1 MKIIWITW
9 PAAAGKW
16 TVVDYFVNKL
26 WFVHYSASWYLTEIL
41 KSQNKEINR
50 DTMRELAD
58 SLRAQYW
65 PSYLISELYNQAEKN
80 WKNAIIESV
89 RTVWEVELLRDKE
102 NFILLSIDADQELR
116 YKRAI
121 ERNSEKDHISFEKF
135 KEQEDLEAEN
145 TDPNKWNIKACQ
157 KLADVEIQNNWDLK
171 GLQESIEHILKT
183 YQI

>member
-50 DTMRELAD
+50 DTLRELAD
-58 SLRAQYW
+58 SLRAQYG
-65 PSYLISELYNQAEKN
+65 PSYLISELYNQAAKN

-135 KEQEDLEAEN
+135 KEQEDLESANE
-145 TDPNKWNIKACQ
+145 DPNKWNIKACQ
-157 KLADVEIQNNWDLK
+157 KLADIELQNNWNIDELYA
-171 GLQESIEHILKT
+171 SIENFIKT

>member
-58 SLRAQYW
+58 SLRAQYG
-65 PSYLISELYNQAEKN
+65 PSYLISELYNQAAKN

-89 RTVWEVELLRDKE
+89 RTVWEVELLRGKE
-102 NFILLSIDADQELR
+102 NFILLSIEPDQELR

-121 ERNSEKDHISFEKF
+121 ERNSAKDHISFEKF
-135 KEQEDLEAEN
+135 KEQEDLEAASS
-145 TDPNKWNIKACQ
+145 DPNKWNIKACQ
-157 KLADVEIQNNWDLK
+157 KLADVEIQNNWDMKALE
-171 GLQESIEHILKT
+171 ESIEHILKT

>member
-1 MKIIWITW
+1 MKIIWITG

-41 KSQNKEINR
+41 KEQNKEVNR

-58 SLRAQYW
+58 SLRAQHW
-65 PSYLISELYNQAEKN
+65 SSYLISELYNQAEKN

-89 RTVWEVELLRDKE
+89 RTVWEVELLRKKD
-102 NFILLSIDADQELR
+102 NFILLSVDAEQELR
-116 YKRAI
+116 YKRAV
-121 ERNSEKDHISFEKF
+121 ERNSTKDHISFEKF
-135 KEQEDLEAEN
+135 KEQEALEASNE
-145 TDPNKWNIKACQ
+145 DINKWNIKACQ
-157 KLADVEIQNNWDLK
+157 KLADIEIQNNWNMKELY
-171 GLQESIEHILKT
+171 ESIENMIKT

>member
-1 MKIIWITW
+1 MKIIWITG

-41 KSQNKEINR
+41 KKENKEINR

-102 NFILLSIDADQELR
+102 NFILLSIDADQKLR
-116 YKRAI
+116 YQRAL
-121 ERNSEKDHISFEKF
+121 ERNSAKDHISFEKF
-135 KEQEDLEAEN
+135 QEQEALEAASE
-145 TDPNKWNIKACQ
+145 DPNKWNIKACQ
-157 KLADVEIQNNWDLK
+157 KLADVEIQNNWDVKTLY
-171 GLQESIEHILKT
+171 EAIENMVKT